1 MQAFG
6 DERYDEVVELIRPVR
21 SIANRFGG
29 SHAQRDV
36 LDLTLIEAAFRV
48 GQRDLAKALA
58 AERVAARPT
67 SPLTGLFARR
77 ATGSIGSDAH
87 QHPSSEQS

>member
-1 MQAFG
+1 
-6 DERYDEVVELIRPVR
+6 VELIRPVR